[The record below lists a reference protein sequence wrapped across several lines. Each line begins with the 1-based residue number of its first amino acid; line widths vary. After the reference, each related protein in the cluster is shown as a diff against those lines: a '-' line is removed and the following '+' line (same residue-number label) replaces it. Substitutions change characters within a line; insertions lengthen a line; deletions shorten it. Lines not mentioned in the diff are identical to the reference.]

1 LYVFYLE
8 LMQNSISTKNILIAG
23 ASGMVGSHLLGICI
37 QSSEIETIFILSL
50 NPTVNQHEKVKEI
63 IVNDFL
69 MGMVG

>member
-1 LYVFYLE
+1 
-8 LMQNSISTKNILIAG
+8 MQNSISTKNILIAG
-23 ASGMVGSHLLGICI
+23 ASGMVGSHLLDICI
-37 QSSEIETIFILSL
+37 QSSEIETIFSLSL